1 MAVTIN
7 GKTYRNQQEQIYKNM
22 DDIQELKDI
31 IKPEYTTSATLTS
44 SSTSV
49 AIASTNAPAGTIE
62 GWLMTQ
68 DGLKFKITGGDDTN
82 LLLMFYAD
90 LKGPQGEEGPEGP
103 SVDPTVLI
111 DDGSVAENKTWS
123 SDKISTELAAAG
135 KTYYQHNIIITD
147 TSCRLTLKI
156 INDSNTPFTM
166 TSLADWIA
174 AKGFTTGLKLYEA
187 TGWSLVDGNVY
198 ILVGLNNQGT
208 FYASG
213 INLTNKTGI
222 NYGLSSRTLEDIIT
236 TL

>member
-7 GKTYRNQQEQIYKNM
+7 GKTYRNQQEQIYKNA
-22 DDIQELKDI
+22 DDIEELQKV
-31 IKPEYTTSATLTS
+31 IKPEYTTAEALTS
-44 SSTSV
+44 SSVSV
-49 AIASTNAPAGTIE
+49 AIADTNAPSGTTD
-62 GWLMTQ
+62 GWLLTQ
-68 DGLKFKITGGDDTN
+68 GGLKFKINGGDDTN
-82 LLLMFYAD
+82 LLLEFYAD
-90 LKGPQGEEGPEGP
+90 LKGPQGIPGAELE
-103 SVDPTVLI
+103 I
-111 DDGSVAENKTWS
+111 DDSTTADNKTWS
-123 SDKISTELAAAG
+123 SDKISSELALAG

-156 INDSNTPFTM
+156 INDSATPFTM

-187 TGWSLVDGNVY
+187 SGWSLVDGNVY

-222 NYGLSSRTLEDIIT
+222 NYGLSSRTLEDIVT